1 MRCPT
6 FVSRTPALGSRLA
19 RLAVRAAT
27 LSCLAAC
34 PALVAA
40 ELAAIPLSQTQAGAI
55 AGRITDAVLGQ
66 PLSGVQVAVE
76 GTTQLT
82 LTNRDGR
89 YQLQGVPAG
98 QRAVVIERVGYA
110 SQRRQVDVAAGQT
123 TVADFAMVAGPLPL
137 DAVIVE
143 EERRETTPRPHA
155 AAEAVVFQSRRVAW
169 SENSESYARID
180 ENDFRLVGAAPLST
194 FSIDV
199 DRASYA
205 NVRRFIQSGKRPPID
220 AVRIEE
226 MINYFPYERSGTAPD
241 HPFAVTTEVWE
252 APWKPEH
259 RLVRIGLHAES
270 IDSDDLPP
278 SNLVFLLDVS
288 GSMRAGNK
296 LPLLKKAFAL
306 LVDQLRPQDRVAIV
320 VYAGAAGLVLPST
333 PGSHK
338 GEILAAID
346 ALDSGGGTAGGAGL
360 ALAYDVAR
368 KHHIEGGNN
377 RVILATDGDFNV
389 GPSSDAEM
397 VRLIE
402 REREGGTFLTV
413 LGFGTGNLKDSKMEQ
428 IANHGNG
435 NFHYVDGLLEARK
448 VLVEEMGGTLMT
460 LAKDVKLQVEFNP
473 ARAAGYR
480 LIGYE
485 NRLLASED
493 FNDDAKDAGELGA
506 GHTVTA
512 LYEVVPAGAQVPRA
526 QTDPLRYQPN
536 PDDPPPSTFSNELLF
551 VKVRYKD
558 PDATRSKRLEH
569 PVADRPGAPSPD
581 FRFATAVAG
590 FGMLLRNSEHAG
602 NLALNDV
609 VRLAEQAKGD
619 DPRGYRGEFI
629 RLVEATRDLGLL
641 EEELRPDPRER
652 R

>member
-27 LSCLAAC
+27 LWCLAAC

-123 TVADFAMVAGPLPL
+123 TVADFALVAGPLPL

-226 MINYFPYERSGTAPD
+226 MINYFPT
-241 HPFAVTTEVWE
+241 
-252 APWKPEH
+252 
-259 RLVRIGLHAES
+259 
-270 IDSDDLPP
+270 
-278 SNLVFLLDVS
+278 N
-288 GSMRAGNK
+288 
-296 LPLLKKAFAL
+296 
-306 LVDQLRPQDRVAIV
+306 
-320 VYAGAAGLVLPST
+320 GAA
-333 PGSHK
+333 
-338 GEILAAID
+338 
-346 ALDSGGGTAGGAGL
+346 
-360 ALAYDVAR
+360 
-368 KHHIEGGNN
+368 
-377 RVILATDGDFNV
+377 
-389 GPSSDAEM
+389 
-397 VRLIE
+397 
-402 REREGGTFLTV
+402 
-413 LGFGTGNLKDSKMEQ
+413 
-428 IANHGNG
+428 
-435 NFHYVDGLLEARK
+435 
-448 VLVEEMGGTLMT
+448 
-460 LAKDVKLQVEFNP
+460 
-473 ARAAGYR
+473 
-480 LIGYE
+480 
-485 NRLLASED
+485 
-493 FNDDAKDAGELGA
+493 
-506 GHTVTA
+506 
-512 LYEVVPAGAQVPRA
+512 PRP
-526 QTDPLRYQPN
+526 TTPLR
-536 PDDPPPSTFSNELLF
+536 
-551 VKVRYKD
+551 
-558 PDATRSKRLEH
+558 
-569 PVADRPGAPSPD
+569 
-581 FRFATAVAG
+581 
-590 FGMLLRNSEHAG
+590 
-602 NLALNDV
+602 
-609 VRLAEQAKGD
+609 
-619 DPRGYRGEFI
+619 
-629 RLVEATRDLGLL
+629 
-641 EEELRPDPRER
+641 
-652 R
+652 